1 MANNPFLVEA
11 ENPID
16 SMMKGMQQGIGIRQY
31 QEQLNA
37 QAAAQQRASAMNQ
50 GLYELSQNPNAT
62 AKDYARFGVMFPES
76 MDNLKKSWE
85 LQSPEN
91 QSSLLNE
98 MSQVYAASLT
108 GNNDL
113 AKSILKNKYDA
124 AVNSGDAEK
133 ANTYKA
139 MIMGADS
146 NPNFLRTSSGLAL
159 SSIMGA
165 DKFGSTFESLGKEQR
180 AEQEQPYTVMKAAG
194 DAQKSMAE
202 GDLAYSKGA
211 ADIENTREETKSKI
225 LQRDIDRAKLKLDA
239 AKNETERMKLQAEIE
254 EKQSKLLETK
264 EGKYQA
270 AQSSLDSFQDSIDT
284 IDRVLGDKGFAQAVG
299 SGGDVT
305 SYLNSSAGKQAR
317 TNLETVQA
325 QQFLSNLLAA
335 KAGGATFGSLTEQEG
350 AKIQNAVANIT
361 KDQSAESLKNNL
373 GIIRGILTRRRQDII
388 ADGNLRTEGGRFI
401 GKNASGNPVT
411 EGMVNKYMISAPDV
425 PREKI
430 VKFLMSK

>member
-113 AKSILKNKYDA
+113 AKSILQNKYDA

-211 ADIENTREETKSKI
+211 ADIEQTKEETKSKV

-254 EKQSKLLETK
+254 EKQAKL
-264 EGKYQA
+264 GKSSVV
-270 AQSSLDSFQDSIDT
+270 AQNSLDTAQDGIAA
-284 IDRVLGDKGFAQAVG
+284 IDRIMGDPDFSNAVG
-299 SGGDVT
+299 TGGDLT
-305 SYLNSSAGKQAR
+305 SYFNSAGGRNIRSQLKTLSAQQAMANVNKAR
-317 TNLETVQA
+317 ENGGLGPLSDADMKLYASAVANLET
-325 QQFLSNLLAA
+325 
-335 KAGGATFGSLTEQEG
+335 
-350 AKIQNAVANIT
+350 
-361 KDQSAESLKNNL
+361 DQSAENLATNLKT
-373 GIIRGILTRRRQDII
+373 IRGVLERNRQDII
-388 ADGNLRTEGGRFI
+388 ASGNLKTEGGRFI
-401 GKNASGNPVT
+401 GKNASGNQVT

>member
-113 AKSILKNKYDA
+113 AKSILQNKYDA

-202 GDLAYSKGA
+202 GELAYSKGA
-211 ADIENTREETKSKI
+211 ADIEQTKEETKSKI

-254 EKQSKLLETK
+254 EKQAKL
-264 EGKYQA
+264 GKSSVV
-270 AQSSLDSFQDSIDT
+270 AQNSLDTAQDGIAA
-284 IDRVLGDKGFAQAVG
+284 IDRIMGDPDFSSAVG
-299 SGGDVT
+299 TGGDLT
-305 SYLNSSAGKQAR
+305 SYFNSAGGRNIRSQLKTLSAQQAMANVNKAR
-317 TNLETVQA
+317 ENGGLGPLSDADMKLYASAVANLET
-325 QQFLSNLLAA
+325 
-335 KAGGATFGSLTEQEG
+335 
-350 AKIQNAVANIT
+350 
-361 KDQSAESLKNNL
+361 DQSAENLATNLKT
-373 GIIRGILTRRRQDII
+373 IRGILERNRQDII
-388 ADGNLRTEGGRFI
+388 ASGNLKTEGGRFI
-401 GKNASGNPVT
+401 GKNASGNQVT